1 MDMDYQG
8 NLNLL
13 NEAKKSGVKRL
24 VFIFNAEKMPHLKTI
39 QAKQKIADEL
49 KHSGLNYYLI
59 NSTGF
64 FWDMRAFLQ
73 MAQKGKSVFLE
84 KAIVK

>member
-24 VFIFNAEKMPHLKTI
+24 VFIFNAEKMPYLKTI

-64 FWDMRAFLQ
+64 F
-73 MAQKGKSVFLE
+73 
-84 KAIVK
+84 